1 MAFSLTFY
9 LTCIFLFLFH
19 FPRATVSALQEIWTN
34 WQWDRLKVGE
44 RGRLRACEWD
54 REWGRGSVAW
64 DDRADIQ
71 PAIFAFGAFKKLIQ
85 ITRAGSAL
93 ARGRGSWAKKQ
104 ENLEIRFFNIL
115 CSHHSILWPQ
125 NAHTHTR
132 TQYKIHA
139 KIHIYIKKIYILCV
153 CGICTW
159 AICAAAGCCCCCTI
173 YMCIEIL
180 LWAYSFAYWSKFK
193 CWRISNFSLKM
204 PCQVDNLGSQ
214 MHEMD
219 MWQQFGLSSS

>member
-1 MAFSLTFY
+1 M
-9 LTCIFLFLFH
+9 
-19 FPRATVSALQEIWTN
+19 RVRQRE
-34 WQWDRLKVGE
+34 
-44 RGRLRACEWD
+44 
-54 REWGRGSVAW
+54 REWGSVAW

-93 ARGRGSWAKKQ
+93 VRGRGSWAKKQ

-139 KIHIYIKKIYILCV
+139 KIHIYKEEDLYTMCV
-153 CGICTW
+153 CVW
-159 AICAAAGCCCCCTI
+159 HMYLNDMCCCLLLLL
-173 YMCIEIL
+173 YIEIL
-180 LWAYSFAYWSKFK
+180 L
-193 CWRISNFSLKM
+193 
-204 PCQVDNLGSQ
+204 
-214 MHEMD
+214 
-219 MWQQFGLSSS
+219 